1 MTVRQVL
8 SQNAKNELYT
18 CGVLLWHY
26 HKGRA
31 KKGRERLDSKEVEI
45 DTDVWHS
52 GGVHRLNITC
62 ERKKMRLVTQ
72 EGGINFRQMP
82 RQGQVACWFWS
93 LRACMSVEEIQCHD
107 SRVTRLARL

>member
-1 MTVRQVL
+1 
-8 SQNAKNELYT
+8 
-18 CGVLLWHY
+18 
-26 HKGRA
+26 
-31 KKGRERLDSKEVEI
+31 
-45 DTDVWHS
+45 
-52 GGVHRLNITC
+52 
-62 ERKKMRLVTQ
+62 MRLVTQ